1 MEQIGLVSSSHNLLI
16 HNNWEDRQI
25 MMNVDSLPT
34 VRTRDNHVRI
44 RRKKLGIGTVIS
56 SVIMVAAVAMLGS
69 VVLIWANSS
78 LNVEK
83 TRIAND
89 YANNTNSLRESFIV
103 EDVWLDGPPVPEN
116 RVNITIRNIG
126 DIAIKVK
133 QFNVTAVN
141 ATGAIACASGCTNT
155 TNPSNIVLESK
166 TSYTILVK
174 NIDWDHTLAKS
185 LDITITT
192 ERNSVE
198 KIFWRVRQ

>member
-1 MEQIGLVSSSHNLLI
+1 
-16 HNNWEDRQI
+16 
-25 MMNVDSLPT
+25 MNVDSLPT
-34 VRTRDNHVRI
+34 VRTRDNHARI

-78 LNVEK
+78 LNAEK

-89 YANNTNSLRESFIV
+89 YTNNTNSLRESFIV
-103 EDVWLDGPPVPEN
+103 EDVWLEGPPPPEN
-116 RVNITIRNIG
+116 QVNITIRNIG

-133 QFNVTAVN
+133 EFNVTAVD
-141 ATGAIACASGCTNT
+141 ASGANPCGSACTNK
-155 TNPSNIVLESK
+155 TNPSNIVLESR

-174 NIDWDHTLAKS
+174 NVDWDNLSAKS

-192 ERNSVE
+192 ERGSIEN
-198 KIFWRVRQ
+198 IFWRVRQ

>member
-1 MEQIGLVSSSHNLLI
+1 
-16 HNNWEDRQI
+16 
-25 MMNVDSLPT
+25 MNVDSLPT
-34 VRTRDNHVRI
+34 VRTRDNHMRI
-44 RRKKLGIGTVIS
+44 RRKKSGIGTVVS

-78 LNVEK
+78 LNAEK

-103 EDVWLDGPPVPEN
+103 EDVWLDGLPVPDN
-116 RVNITIRNIG
+116 QVNITIRNIG
-126 DIAIKVK
+126 DVAIKVK

-141 ATGAIACASGCTNT
+141 ATGANPCGAACTNT
-155 TNPSNIVLESK
+155 TNPSNIVIESK

-192 ERNSVE
+192 ERGSIE